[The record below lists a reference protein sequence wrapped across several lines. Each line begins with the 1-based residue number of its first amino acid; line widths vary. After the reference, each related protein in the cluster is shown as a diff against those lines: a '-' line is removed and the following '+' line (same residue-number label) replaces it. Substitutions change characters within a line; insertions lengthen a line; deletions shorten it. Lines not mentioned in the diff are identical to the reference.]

1 VTRRLPHLALA
12 LIVLAAVLPSVA
24 LASKPKSHHKGHHS
38 GNCGV
43 SAVCVYVEQLQG
55 AGGSQPIGPGS
66 SHPNSKQDVVPLSSS
81 AAKKVA
87 RLGGKDRRTLQIV
100 GTSRAYGVPQQLP
113 RIHVGDVSPPSTLLA
128 ALDLGAGP
136 IALFATLLGA
146 AAAYALGG
154 VLRRRRRA
162 G

>member
-1 VTRRLPHLALA
+1 MKRRLPHLALA

-24 LASKPKSHHKGHHS
+24 LASKPKSHHKHHS
-38 GNCGV
+38 GDCGV
-43 SAVCVYVEQLQG
+43 SAVCVYVEQLPG
-55 AGGSQPIGPGS
+55 PDGSHPIGTGTDTGGK
-66 SHPNSKQDVVPLSSS
+66 NAVVPLSHS

-87 RLGGKDRRTLQIV
+87 HLGGKDRRTLQTL
-100 GTSRAYGVPQQLP
+100 GTYRAYGVPEIHP
-113 RIHVGDVSPPSTLLA
+113 NIHVGQVNPPSTLLA
-128 ALDLGAGP
+128 ALDLGPGP